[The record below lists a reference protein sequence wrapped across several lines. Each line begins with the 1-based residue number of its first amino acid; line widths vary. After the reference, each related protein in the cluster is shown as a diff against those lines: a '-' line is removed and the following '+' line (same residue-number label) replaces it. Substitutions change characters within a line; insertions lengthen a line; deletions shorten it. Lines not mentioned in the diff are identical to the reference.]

1 LTVLVP
7 HSIVIILLE
16 QKTSHL
22 SAARWL
28 RYTSVL
34 LDMPNV
40 TVKRCTVLNPATL
53 LPTPD
58 DGEPHDSEAVLEQV
72 FTPRPDLSDTPLP
85 NSDMILLVDE
95 SALRDPATGT
105 NCVGFAVCSSHD
117 TLLSGS
123 LPKHFSAQTTELI
136 ALTEACKLAAGK
148 SFTILLLS
156 LMNFFWSSSSIV
168 RKPLHLVS
176 GCGL

>member
-1 LTVLVP
+1 MTVLVP

-28 RYTSVL
+28 RYTSLL

-40 TVKRCTVLNPATL
+40 TVKHGTVLNPATL

-58 DGEPHDSEAVLEQV
+58 EGEPHDCEAVLEQV

-85 NSDMILLVDE
+85 NSDMILLVD
-95 SALRDPATGT
+95 
-105 NCVGFAVCSSHD
+105 
-117 TLLSGS
+117 GS
-123 LPKHFSAQTTELI
+123 D
-136 ALTEACKLAAGK
+136 
-148 SFTILLLS
+148 
-156 LMNFFWSSSSIV
+156 
-168 RKPLHLVS
+168 RR
-176 GCGL
+176 

>member
-1 LTVLVP
+1 
-7 HSIVIILLE
+7 
-16 QKTSHL
+16 
-22 SAARWL
+22 
-28 RYTSVL
+28 
-34 LDMPNV
+34 M
-40 TVKRCTVLNPATL
+40 

-58 DGEPHDSEAVLEQV
+58 DGESHDCEAFLEQV
-72 FTPRPDLSDTPLP
+72 GTPRPDLLDTPFS
-85 NSDMILLVDE
+85 NSDMVLFVDG